1 MRFPVQDVRGWMA
14 GQRDIENRSASLDA
28 CAGPTCSAYGE
39 IVGHLAQVS
48 GAPGAKPLLHQLGES
63 LGFLI
68 YAQDAWEDWA
78 RDKRRGQFN
87 PLHAFP
93 DLAGRRA
100 ALLPALE
107 QALAGLRRAFDALPL
122 RRHRDLLQT
131 VLIAG
136 AEARV
141 AQVAGEKVKG
151 TKHVQSPIEGTERK
165 RSCWDKCDG
174 CHCDYCCDCYDCCRP
189 GWTRGGSS
197 TVDCNPC
204 DGDGCGCCGCDC

>member
-1 MRFPVQDVRGWMA
+1 
-14 GQRDIENRSASLDA
+14 
-28 CAGPTCSAYGE
+28 
-39 IVGHLAQVS
+39 VGHLAHVS
-48 GAPGAKPLLHQLGES
+48 GAPGAKPLLQQLGES

-68 YAQDAWEDWA
+68 YAQDAWDDWA
-78 RDKRRGQFN
+78 RDKKRGQFN

-107 QALAGLRRAFDALPL
+107 QALASLRRAFDALPL
-122 RRHRDLLQT
+122 RRHRDLLQE

-141 AQVAGEKVKG
+141 AQVEGGKEKG

-174 CHCDYCCDCYDCCRP
+174 CSGCDGNCCDCFDCLRCCRI
-189 GWTRGGSS
+189 GKSGGSMC
-197 TVDCNPC
+197 DCNPC
-204 DGDGCGCCGCDC
+204 DGDGCECCGCDC